1 MWLNIKIMPL
11 QALVDKVAKS
21 RLWSIIGWKI
31 EDEGTSKARIV
42 YEVVTGGAGTVSTRE
57 ISFKEVCDMFE
68 WKSFS
73 IHPSRQTILI
83 EHTAKHLK
91 DLES

>member
-1 MWLNIKIMPL
+1 MPL

-21 RLWSIIGWKI
+21 RSWSRIGWKI

-42 YEVVTGGAGTVSTRE
+42 YEVVTGGAGSVSTRE
-57 ISFKEVCDMFE
+57 ISFNEVCDMFE

-83 EHTAKHLK
+83 EHTTKHLK
-91 DLES
+91 DMES